1 MGQENDSETEE
12 SMAVS
17 HSQFRQD
24 HILLEQKMRKKIIK
38 KRNEQI
44 DSNFMTFVQG
54 KYKKLEFKQK
64 YIEVS

>member
-17 HSQFRQD
+17 HSQFQQD
-24 HILLEQKMRKKIIK
+24 HTLLEQKMRKKIIK

-64 YIEVS
+64 YTEVS